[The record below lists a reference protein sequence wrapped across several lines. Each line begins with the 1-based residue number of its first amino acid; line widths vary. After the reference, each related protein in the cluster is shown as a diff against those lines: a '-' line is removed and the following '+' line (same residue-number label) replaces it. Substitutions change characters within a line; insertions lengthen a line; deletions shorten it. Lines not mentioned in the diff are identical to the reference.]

1 MKGENS
7 IICDICNKK
16 FPAVKY
22 QSFEK
27 LPRIL
32 MFVLK
37 RFEFNYEKMQKIKIN
52 DKYEFPLELDMSD
65 YLYENVVLSKNIFNK
80 ENNDFEKFE
89 NKFDNGNEENIIGDI
104 QYNENEDY
112 DIKNINKN
120 DFINEN
126 INENNQNNGCNK
138 IMDEII
144 NNNNNKNNNNNNKD
158 NKIDFIEDKNN
169 LYNEK

>member
-1 MKGENS
+1 
-7 IICDICNKK
+7 
-16 FPAVKY
+16 
-22 QSFEK
+22 
-27 LPRIL
+27 
-32 MFVLK
+32 
-37 RFEFNYEKMQKIKIN
+37 
-52 DKYEFPLELDMSD
+52 MSD

-126 INENNQNNGCNK
+126 NEDNGCNK

>member
-1 MKGENS
+1 
-7 IICDICNKK
+7 
-16 FPAVKY
+16 
-22 QSFEK
+22 
-27 LPRIL
+27 
-32 MFVLK
+32 
-37 RFEFNYEKMQKIKIN
+37 
-52 DKYEFPLELDMSD
+52 MSD

-89 NKFDNGNEENIIGDI
+89 NKFDNGNEDNIIGEI
-104 QYNENEDY
+104 QYKKNEDY